1 MAKGNRQSAGLFPRY
16 LCKVGGS
23 LFDWNGFPAQLQR
36 FLNQLDHPVLLLA
49 GGGEPADLVRLWDR
63 LFHLGEQHAHHLAI
77 ESMSLTASL
86 LARILPE
93 SCVVGDQG
101 QLEAAIKN
109 GQTPILNAANWIDR
123 LEADAKINLPHT
135 WDITSDSIA
144 LWLAAEM
151 EIEHL
156 ILLKSVDYPVQT
168 SLQMASHEGLID
180 IGFPDLFKKMV
191 ELGHRTTLHWH
202 NLRRNTGPAIEIG

>member
-1 MAKGNRQSAGLFPRY
+1 MAKGNRQPAGLSPWY

-23 LFDWNGFPAQLQR
+23 LFDWDGFPTQLQQ
-36 FLNQLDHPVLLLA
+36 FLDQFDSPALLLA

-63 LFHLGEQHAHHLAI
+63 LFHLGEQRAHHLAI

-86 LARILPE
+86 LARILPQ
-93 SCVVGDQG
+93 SCVVGDRD
-101 QLEAAIKN
+101 QLEAAINN

-123 LEADAKINLPHT
+123 LEADAKIDLPHT

-151 EIEHL
+151 GIERL
-156 ILLKSVDYPVQT
+156 ILLKSVDYPDQT
-168 SLQMASHEGLID
+168 SLQKASREGLID
-180 IGFPDLFKKMV
+180 VGFPVLFKQIA
-191 ELGHRTTLHWH
+191 ELGCRTTLHWR
-202 NLRRNTGPAIEIG
+202 NLRRNTGPAVEIG

>member
-1 MAKGNRQSAGLFPRY
+1 MAKGNRQPVGLFPRY

-23 LFDWNGFPAQLQR
+23 LFDWGEFPTQLRQFLDR
-36 FLNQLDHPVLLLA
+36 FDSPVLLLA

-63 LFHLGEQHAHHLAI
+63 LFHLGEQRAHHLAI

-93 SCVVGDQG
+93 SCVVGAQG
-101 QLEAAIKN
+101 QLEAAIRN

-123 LEADAKINLPHT
+123 LEAGATINLPHT

-151 EIEHL
+151 GIERL
-156 ILLKSVDYPVQT
+156 ILLKSVDYPDQT
-168 SLQMASHEGLID
+168 SLQKASREGLID
-180 IGFPDLFKKMV
+180 TGFPDLFRQIA